1 MSKVCL
7 PVQPIPALSA
17 RDFSKIGAESANGR
31 DSKSP
36 TFSLMRVAKVLSRP
50 RITL

>member
-1 MSKVCL
+1 MSKVCF

-17 RDFSKIGAESANGR
+17 SDFSKIGAESAKGR

-36 TFSLMRVAKVLSRP
+36 TFSLIRLAKVLSRP
-50 RITL
+50 RMTL